1 MSNEYWKNCPYY
13 ENGNCPQSESIDAAY
28 LIPQLLDPA
37 DIDSI
42 KQTCKTCGKYLD
54 QKRKYPRIKRPL
66 QIVLITEHQKAIKGN
81 IVDLS
86 EGGALI
92 QLQKWADFKKDE
104 KVLLEIYPSHPTLDK
119 SSHELTKVSGLIKRI
134 EPESKQLVM
143 VFLQRIREVTS
154 SAAELPSSFQS
165 AQKNTE
171 IS

>member
-1 MSNEYWKNCPYY
+1 MGDEYWVHCPYADSD
-13 ENGNCPQSESIDAAY
+13 ECPQSGAIVRVS
-28 LIPQLLDPA
+28 LIPQLLDPT

-42 KQTCKTCGKYLD
+42 KHTCKTCGKYLD

>member
-42 KQTCKTCGKYLD
+42 KQTCKTCGKYSD
-54 QKRKYPRIKRPL
+54 QKREYPRIKRPL
-66 QIVLITEHQKAIKGN
+66 QIVLTKEGQKAIKGN

-92 QLQKWADFKKDE
+92 QLQTWADFRKDE
-104 KVLLEIYPSHPTLDK
+104 KVLLEIYPSPASDK
-119 SSHELTKVSGLIKRI
+119 SSHESTKVSGLIKRI
-134 EPESKQLVM
+134 EVEKRQLAIA
-143 VFLQRIREVTS
+143 FLS
-154 SAAELPSSFQS
+154 GA
-165 AQKNTE
+165 K
-171 IS
+171 